1 MTDAASFE
9 SPKLLAAS
17 KSMMEYAAHIEPLF
31 PHMEWDIKRAG
42 YTLESVEY
50 LAIVLY
56 MTVATFIICFF
67 SLVLPMVLVNGIES
81 AYTGMLVTIIFTVIV
96 MAYMLMVPKSKM
108 ATRGHLIDRDLE
120 YMLKDMQIQLSAGVP
135 LFDTLVNIV
144 RGGYGECSK
153 ICEDIIQEVQQGKSM
168 DDVLDNAGMW
178 SPSEYF
184 RRMLWQIVNA
194 LKSGG
199 DIADALEAIAEDIRI
214 DKENKIKS
222 YGKELN
228 LFGLIYL
235 MVAIIMPSMG
245 VTLLVILSSF
255 MGSGFIT
262 IELFIGIIFLTAG
275 FQAIFIMF
283 VKSKRP
289 MI

>member
-1 MTDAASFE
+1 MSQTPLE
-9 SPKLLAAS
+9 SPGLLKAS
-17 KSMMEYAAHIEPLF
+17 KSMTEYAEHLEPLF
-31 PHMEWDIKRAG
+31 PHMEWDIKRSG
-42 YTLESVEY
+42 YTIESVEY
-50 LAIVLY
+50 LSIVLY
-56 MTVATFIICFF
+56 LTAVTFIMCVVT
-67 SLVLPMVLVNGIES
+67 LVIPMAILKGTEASYFGI
-81 AYTGMLVTIIFTVIV
+81 LVTVVLSALIA
-96 MAYMLMVPKSKM
+96 AYLIMTPTAKM
-108 ATRGHLIDRDLE
+108 GARGRLIDKDLE

-153 ICEDIIQEVQQGKSM
+153 ICEDIITEVQQGKSM
-168 DDVLDNAGMW
+168 EDVLDNAGMW

-199 DIADALEAIAEDIRI
+199 DIGEALAAISIDIRVE
-214 DKENKIKS
+214 KENKIKS

-228 LFGLIYL
+228 LFGLVYL
-235 MVAIIMPSMG
+235 MCAIIMPSMG

-255 MGSGFIT
+255 MGGDMINT
-262 IELFIGIIFLTAG
+262 NLFIMIVIGTAV
-275 FQAIFIMF
+275 FQAMFIFF

-289 MI
+289 DI